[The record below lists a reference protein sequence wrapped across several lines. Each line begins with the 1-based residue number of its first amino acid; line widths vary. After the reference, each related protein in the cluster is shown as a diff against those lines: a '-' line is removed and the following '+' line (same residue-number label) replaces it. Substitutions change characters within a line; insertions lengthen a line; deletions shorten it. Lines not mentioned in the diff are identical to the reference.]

1 MRNSYA
7 GIIRIRFLGQG
18 GHTPN
23 LSQLAPAPRYN
34 SLLQAFSGFIIGR
47 RTCLVKAPVIFHG
60 KIPVFPSI
68 FIRKKDFFS
77 AKNL

>member
-23 LSQLAPAPRYN
+23 LSQLAPAPRYDGPMG
-34 SLLQAFSGFIIGR
+34 LSGVIIDLFLD
-47 RTCLVKAPVIFHG
+47 LVKNPLSTSFVEIPQKAILFTKMLVIF
-60 KIPVFPSI
+60 S
-68 FIRKKDFFS
+68 
-77 AKNL
+77 